1 VTRRVLGVDG
11 CPTGWVCVTLVD
23 GAVTQVE
30 VVEALEEAVEGEG
43 FAAVGVD
50 MPIGLADGP
59 READAAARNLLP
71 GRASSVFSAP
81 PRTVVD
87 GARDGTLTTHAEATA
102 AAVACCGAGISMQ
115 AWRLVPRIVEVDGLI
130 GRHPELHEVHPEV
143 AFALLV
149 GDVLPR
155 KRSWAGVTTR
165 RAVLERHGV
174 LLPDRFPGDTEAGPD
189 DVLDA
194 AVCAFVADAIAGAGE
209 VVTLPDETLQRDHG
223 RPITITGRIP
233 PPALPGPR
241 KRPRSAQPDPPQR
254 VPTAAASSVESPHEQ
269 DAV

>member
-1 VTRRVLGVDG
+1 MSRRVLGVDG

-23 GAVTQVE
+23 GVVTEVE
-30 VVEALEEAVEGEG
+30 VVPLLADALGDGPVD
-43 FAAVGVD
+43 AVGVD
-50 MPIGLADGP
+50 MPIGLVDGP
-59 READAAARNLLP
+59 READAAARTLLP

-87 GARDGTLTTHAEATA
+87 GARDGTLTTHAEASA
-102 AAVACCGAGISMQ
+102 ASGACCGAGISMQ
-115 AWRLVPRIVEVDGLI
+115 AWRLVPRIIEVDGLVAE
-130 GRHPELHEVHPEV
+130 HPGLHEVHPEV

-165 RAVLERHGV
+165 RAVLERYGL
-174 LLPDRFPGDTEAGPD
+174 LLPDRFPGDTDAGPD

-209 VVTLPDETLQRDHG
+209 VVTLPEVTDQRDHG
-223 RPITITGRIP
+223 RPITITARVP
-233 PPALPGPR
+233 PPVVPGPR
-241 KRPRSAQPDPPQR
+241 TLPRSRA
-254 VPTAAASSVESPHEQ
+254 
-269 DAV
+269 

>member
-1 VTRRVLGVDG
+1 VSRRVLGVDG
-11 CPTGWVCVTLVD
+11 CPVGWVCVTLVD
-23 GAVTQVE
+23 GTVTEVE
-30 VVEALEEAVEGEG
+30 VVETLEEAIEGEG

-50 MPIGLADGP
+50 MPIGLVDGT
-59 READAAARNLLP
+59 READAAARRLLP

-87 GARDGTLTTHAEATA
+87 RVREGSLTTHAEASA

-115 AWRLVPRIVEVDGLI
+115 TWRLVPRILEVDDLVA
-130 GRHPELHEVHPEV
+130 RHPALHEVHPEV

-174 LLPDRFPGDTEAGPD
+174 VLPDRFPGDTDAGPD

-194 AVCAFVADAIAGAGE
+194 AVCAWVADALAGAGT
-209 VVTLPDETLQRDHG
+209 VVTLPDVTRQRDHG
-223 RPITITGRIP
+223 RPITITARVP
-233 PPALPGPR
+233 PPVVPGPR
-241 KRPRSAQPDPPQR
+241 TRARL
-254 VPTAAASSVESPHEQ
+254 TA
-269 DAV
+269 

>member
-1 VTRRVLGVDG
+1 VSRRVLGVDG
-11 CPTGWVCVTLVD
+11 CPSGWVCVTLVD
-23 GAVTQVE
+23 GAVTEVE
-30 VVEALEEAVEGEG
+30 VVPLLAEALADGPFDAV
-43 FAAVGVD
+43 AVD
-50 MPIGLADGP
+50 MPIGLVDGP
-59 READAAARNLLP
+59 RQADAAARGLLP

-87 GARDGTLTTHAEATA
+87 RARDGVLTSHAEATSV
-102 AAVACCGAGISMQ
+102 AVACSGAGVSMQ
-115 AWRLVPRIVEVDGLI
+115 AWRLVPRIIEVDDLVG
-130 GRHPELHEVHPEV
+130 GHPELHEVHPEV

-194 AVCAFVADAIAGAGE
+194 AVCAFVAEAIAGAGE
-209 VVTLPDETLQRDHG
+209 VVTLPETTDQTDHG
-223 RPITITGRIP
+223 RPITITARVP
-233 PPALPGPR
+233 PPVVPGPR
-241 KRPRSAQPDPPQR
+241 TVPRARS
-254 VPTAAASSVESPHEQ
+254 
-269 DAV
+269 